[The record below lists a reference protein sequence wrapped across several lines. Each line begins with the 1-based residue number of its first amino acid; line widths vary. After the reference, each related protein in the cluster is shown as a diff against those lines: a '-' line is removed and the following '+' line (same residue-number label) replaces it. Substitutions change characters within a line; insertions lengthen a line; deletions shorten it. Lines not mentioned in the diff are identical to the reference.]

1 MPLQPET
8 PPSPMPGAK
17 KSAPDKGDPR
27 ADTNNNSNAAKPDPD
42 RGNNSNAA
50 SKDSGDKETSK
61 LTAEEQAHLDT
72 HVSVLQK
79 LVGGKP
85 SMTGNKQEESALNDV
100 NTALQTPPNLDQ

>member
-42 RGNNSNAA
+42 RGN
-50 SKDSGDKETSK
+50 K
-61 LTAEEQAHLDT
+61 LHDA
-72 HVSVLQK
+72 
-79 LVGGKP
+79 LVQHFAP
-85 SMTGNKQEESALNDV
+85 VTGNKQEESALNELDG
-100 NTALQTPPNLDQ
+100 ALKTTPNLDQ